1 MEILKEKVARIFLM
15 IKLMGKKQRTQYKKL
30 RMNNQK
36 VNQRK
41 KEKTYLNFLF
51 KMMDG
56 HHKSI
61 ETHKSNK
68 SRSRLK
74 FNTIKVTNNLTN
86 QNKV

>member
-1 MEILKEKVARIFLM
+1 MEILKEKVAKIFLM

-41 KEKTYLNFLF
+41 KEKIYLNFLF
-51 KMMDG
+51 KMMG
-56 HHKSI
+56 GLRKSI
-61 ETHKSNK
+61 ETNKSNK